1 MSNIKPYC
9 WVDDHP
15 LRQGTNG
22 NLDPSRRDVL
32 ILFVL
37 AQKNLGQIHSLPC
50 RVYLANVSKLQLQ
63 MTVSRTGKVLST
75 ESSQAIERQQAS
87 LKTIT
92 TEIELLRGEV
102 EAKKITDKESPE
114 EIEKWVGDI
123 DEKLISADVE
133 LKRLQG
139 WQDNVSREEKQRQRE
154 EQLEHER
161 QVYEAKIKM
170 KSELK
175 IPSKSGSSKDEIQAK
190 LPKLTITKFNGTF
203 QDWTRFWNK
212 FSETIDKTGIP
223 NVTKFAYLR
232 ELLDANVRKTVEAL
246 PFTSE
251 GYTRAKT
258 ILEEKYGKRCEII
271 KAYTKQI
278 LELPVIPNVN
288 IKKIHEFYDTLMYA
302 VQSLETMGGLQQVNG
317 NVAFNVR
324 KITRNSWR
332 SYKSRFGLGKL
343 GFR

>member
-1 MSNIKPYC
+1 METPENK
-9 WVDDHP
+9 
-15 LRQGTNG
+15 LKTK
-22 NLDPSRRDVL
+22 L
-32 ILFVL
+32 I
-37 AQKNLGQIHSLPC
+37 
-50 RVYLANVSKLQLQ
+50 QLQ
-63 MTVSRTGKVLST
+63 MTVSRTGKVLNT

-123 DEKLISADVE
+123 DEKLSSAGE
-133 LKRLQG
+133 
-139 WQDNVSREEKQRQRE
+139 S
-154 EQLEHER
+154 
-161 QVYEAKIKM
+161 
-170 KSELK
+170 S
-175 IPSKSGSSKDEIQAK
+175 SSKDEIQAK

-203 QDWTRFWNK
+203 EDWTRFWNQ

-246 PFTSE
+246 PARAPLTSEGSSYQRGLLLPARAPLTSE
-251 GYTRAKT
+251 GYTRAKA

-288 IKKIHEFYDTLMYA
+288 II
-302 VQSLETMGGLQQVNG
+302 
-317 NVAFNVR
+317 
-324 KITRNSWR
+324 
-332 SYKSRFGLGKL
+332 
-343 GFR
+343 

>member
-1 MSNIKPYC
+1 METPENK
-9 WVDDHP
+9 
-15 LRQGTNG
+15 LKTK
-22 NLDPSRRDVL
+22 L
-32 ILFVL
+32 I
-37 AQKNLGQIHSLPC
+37 
-50 RVYLANVSKLQLQ
+50 QLQ

-75 ESSQAIERQQAS
+75 ESAQAIERQQAS

-133 LKRLQG
+133 LKRLQE

-175 IPSKSGSSKDEIQAK
+175 IPSESGSSKDEIQAK

-203 QDWTRFWNK
+203 QDWTRFWN
-212 FSETIDKTGIP
+212 S
-223 NVTKFAYLR
+223 
-232 ELLDANVRKTVEAL
+232 VR
-246 PFTSE
+246 
-251 GYTRAKT
+251 
-258 ILEEKYGKRCEII
+258 
-271 KAYTKQI
+271 
-278 LELPVIPNVN
+278 
-288 IKKIHEFYDTLMYA
+288 
-302 VQSLETMGGLQQVNG
+302 QS
-317 NVAFNVR
+317 
-324 KITRNSWR
+324 I
-332 SYKSRFGLGKL
+332 KL
-343 GFR
+343 GFQT

>member
-1 MSNIKPYC
+1 MKHSKDTLSSAMEGPENK
-9 WVDDHP
+9 
-15 LRQGTNG
+15 LKTK
-22 NLDPSRRDVL
+22 L
-32 ILFVL
+32 I
-37 AQKNLGQIHSLPC
+37 
-50 RVYLANVSKLQLQ
+50 QLQ
-63 MTVSRTGKVLST
+63 MTVSRTGKVLNT

-123 DEKLISADVE
+123 DDKLISADVE
-133 LKRLQG
+133 LKRLQE

-175 IPSKSGSSKDEIQAK
+175 IPSESGSSKDEIQAK

-203 QDWTRFWNK
+203 QDWTRFWNQ

-223 NVTKFAYLR
+223 NVTKFAYSMR
-232 ELLDANVRKTVEAL
+232 
-246 PFTSE
+246 
-251 GYTRAKT
+251 
-258 ILEEKYGKRCEII
+258 
-271 KAYTKQI
+271 
-278 LELPVIPNVN
+278 
-288 IKKIHEFYDTLMYA
+288 M
-302 VQSLETMGGLQQVNG
+302 
-317 NVAFNVR
+317 
-324 KITRNSWR
+324 
-332 SYKSRFGLGKL
+332 
-343 GFR
+343 

>member
-1 MSNIKPYC
+1 
-9 WVDDHP
+9 
-15 LRQGTNG
+15 
-22 NLDPSRRDVL
+22 
-32 ILFVL
+32 
-37 AQKNLGQIHSLPC
+37 
-50 RVYLANVSKLQLQ
+50 
-63 MTVSRTGKVLST
+63 MTVSR
-75 ESSQAIERQQAS
+75 ESSQAIQQAS

-102 EAKKITDKESPE
+102 EAKKITDKESHE
-114 EIEKWVGDI
+114 KIEKWVGDI

-133 LKRLQG
+133 LKRLQE

-161 QVYEAKIKM
+161 QVYEANIKM

-175 IPSKSGSSKDEIQAK
+175 IPSESGSSKDEIQAK

-203 QDWTRFWNK
+203 QDWTRFWNQ

-232 ELLDANVRKTVEAL
+232 EVLDANVKKTVEAL

-302 VQSLETMGGLQQVNG
+302 EQSLETMGGLQQVNG
-317 NVAFNVR
+317 NVALTLEKLPGIR
-324 KITRNSWR
+324 GDLTRVDSDWENWDFVKLVEALHRWTRRNPIEQSSETR
-332 SYKSRFGLGKL
+332 SRDRDYRRPPPPGKL
-343 GFR
+343 YQARNQDKP